1 MAYPGYNMSDI
12 YGQVPVR
19 RQRQM
24 GGLLPPGWPNEDL
37 AGPFATSYSPAREF
51 YSDVAGTVGRGLL
64 DPDFWSGAGKEA
76 TLGLLGLPADLAVF
90 GAGVAPAMIDN
101 WAEGRPLMENTATLS
116 DYPLTSDSLARDFG
130 IPFKGTGPENAGR
143 VVGGIFD
150 LTNLPRAARMARGL
164 FEPRSGVGA
173 GGAIPEMI
181 GAQPIARG
189 MRGMV
194 AYQGSPHKFDA
205 LDPSKIGT
213 GQGAQS
219 YGHGLYV
226 AENKGVGQWYADELG
241 SFDRV
246 TGGADTAPSIATNLA
261 DELGDG
267 LFDVL
272 DSLRASKYT
281 DDDGIHHVMDD
292 GSEIIE
298 IGNQGAWDA
307 LSAPLNKYLYE
318 IEVPDADIAKMLDW
332 DKPLSEQSQSV
343 RDALKTAGFEYD
355 PSVQAR
361 LDEINDLTES
371 MAKDRLPDNRMRQ
384 EAEWHAL
391 KREADELGRRLSMSN
406 PTGEQMYKSMATD
419 KFGKVAEILRDDEA
433 AFASEYLNNL
443 GIPGIK
449 YYDQGSR
456 AAGEGTRNMVLFD
469 DLARR
474 AKVLKRN
481 DEIIEQPSVD
491 EFVGKLLDDELPLD
505 EASRMGR
512 TIYAGTYGA
521 PQQQIAP
528 YGDLFLPGGVGGDNR
543 FGGIFGSTDRAVALS
558 HGDTLQEFTPAN
570 MIGDADF
577 RKSVLYDDGHDAA
590 KNHVRDIY
598 QQHKGQSLSDDEVD
612 ELLYYISGDKSVY
625 DSPQRFGEITGI
637 DVNDTDALSE
647 AAWDLQGVKG
657 EVARRMGYDAV
668 GIVDEHGESV
678 LVLSNPLPKNI
689 EQPSVN
695 RGNFRQGGAVDPSG
709 DMGPTGGILG
719 DLHAAGTAR
728 FALDPRQMSLDE
740 AREGVVAHAG
750 DYSSPI
756 TVKPE
761 DAATTLRRRVQ
772 GYDPES
778 GAGAP
783 KTPHGVLRA
792 EGQPDFRIGEP
803 TTDEWINEIETTL
816 GAEGITEARR
826 WYEDFSKLYHK
837 LYPNDP
843 ERAMREMIA
852 SLAANQSKSPAGAAL
867 DANRASE
874 SLRNF
879 RHTKKFGMSGDK
891 ILALLR
897 GDTTGMGIG
906 LKLSDFADSTKGLNV
921 RNATGY
927 SPEGGAPFVADI
939 HSGRD
944 MGLVD
949 WPMYNF
955 LREKYGQK
963 QLDDMGVTLDTSIS
977 TDANKKYFDAIAEEL
992 EGAEGGLLAKQ
1003 FAREYN
1009 LGKPAMGDV
1018 ERMFENVE
1026 GKGLLG
1032 NRELP
1037 AWKKEAINEG
1047 AVRPTGTFWGDPQYE
1062 HAAELGRRIA
1072 DDLNERG
1079 YMGGNWTPAQV
1090 QAAGW
1095 VKMGKVTDRAPETA
1109 DAVVAGNTQTMRFES
1124 AFGETSP
1131 YAAKYP
1137 EIADM
1142 TTPEREAFTRETGDV
1157 VRDML
1162 REELGIAELPP
1173 IFGTGTWFDTAN
1185 PAVNL
1190 PIFSSPEAAKVATD
1204 AIGYMLQQD
1213 SVMGLRYVNSGPD
1226 VAMQM
1231 RSTDGNWLNSEQT
1244 GAFWDALQ
1252 VNLKSAPVEVRK
1264 KISLIL
1270 AGQSPIDNGMEIVF
1284 TKLKGY
1290 SANAIHK
1297 AFEEQLMPVM
1307 EKTLKELGHDGDFEF
1322 DIAHAE
1328 SYFTGNNWSAK
1339 ANGEDYFQRMEAAR
1353 PGTGRAIQNNWQPK
1367 IEAIIKKHAGQKAKA
1382 KQGATKQVGG
1392 VVRKA
1397 P

>member
-101 WAEGRPLMENTATLS
+101 WAEGRPCSSDLATLS

-213 GQGAQS
+213 GQGAQT

-481 DEIIEQPSVD
+481 DEI
-491 EFVGKLLDDELPLD
+491 
-505 EASRMGR
+505 
-512 TIYAGTYGA
+512 
-521 PQQQIAP
+521 
-528 YGDLFLPGGVGGDNR
+528 
-543 FGGIFGSTDRAVALS
+543 
-558 HGDTLQEFTPAN
+558 
-570 MIGDADF
+570 
-577 RKSVLYDDGHDAA
+577 
-590 KNHVRDIY
+590 
-598 QQHKGQSLSDDEVD
+598 
-612 ELLYYISGDKSVY
+612 
-625 DSPQRFGEITGI
+625 
-637 DVNDTDALSE
+637 
-647 AAWDLQGVKG
+647 
-657 EVARRMGYDAV
+657 
-668 GIVDEHGESV
+668 
-678 LVLSNPLPKNI
+678 I